1 MRCGHRQHAPPG
13 KVPHNEI
20 VLDVEHRP
28 GAPANPIM
36 DLNPRIPAALASE
49 DPMEYSEAARIVCLL
64 YAYCLKR
71 NPGAA
76 ELESWVDIVL
86 RGTPIS
92 EIIAEAYL

>member
-1 MRCGHRQHAPPG
+1 
-13 KVPHNEI
+13 
-20 VLDVEHRP
+20 
-28 GAPANPIM
+28 M

-92 EIIAEAYL
+92 EIIERFGSCDEYQSKNSVAPFSLPAIIILQS